1 MTRKE
6 ERGRE
11 EGACEISF
19 ENRNDSF
26 INFDAAVR
34 EEPENR

>member
-1 MTRKE
+1 MIRKE
-6 ERGRE
+6 ERGRGE
-11 EGACEISF
+11 RTCEISF

-26 INFDAAVR
+26 VKFDAAVR

>member
-6 ERGRE
+6 ERSRE
-11 EGACEISF
+11 KGTCEISF

-26 INFDAAVR
+26 VNFDAAVR

>member
-1 MTRKE
+1 MIRKE
-6 ERGRE
+6 ERGRGE
-11 EGACEISF
+11 RTCEISF

-34 EEPENR
+34 EEPEYR